1 MKVLGS
7 IPTTSNLLKE
17 DLDDEAATTERGI
30 RYLGGTSPLPSAL
43 SSSYGSG
50 TFELEA
56 WNEEKETLR
65 ESLNS
70 GREIDLST
78 ISHRI

>member
-17 DLDDEAATTERGI
+17 DLDDEAAATERGI
-30 RYLGGTSPLPSAL
+30 SYLGGTSPLPSAL

-56 WNEEKETLR
+56 WNEEKEPLR

-70 GREIDLST
+70 GRKIDLST